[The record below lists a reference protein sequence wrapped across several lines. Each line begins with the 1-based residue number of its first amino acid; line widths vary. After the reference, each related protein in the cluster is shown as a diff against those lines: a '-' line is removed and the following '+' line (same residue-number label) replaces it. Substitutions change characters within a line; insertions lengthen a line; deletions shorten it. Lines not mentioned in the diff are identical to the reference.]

1 MALSHIDVIDVNTLV
16 SLSYNGSNLCKNQFQ
31 MMVDGVRSKYRTP
44 KMLAKLLVIQ
54 FLIQLYARKNIF
66 KLIKLINFSLAWL
79 LSAS

>member
-16 SLSYNGSNLCKNQFQ
+16 SLFYNGSNLCKNQFQ

-54 FLIQLYARKNIF
+54 FLTLQAY
-66 KLIKLINFSLAWL
+66 
-79 LSAS
+79 LSGL